1 MPGPPYIHSFGQ
13 LHDFQLFELFQFR
26 GTGTCD
32 MFNA

>member
-1 MPGPPYIHSFGQ
+1 MAGPPYIHSFEQ

-32 MFNA
+32 MF